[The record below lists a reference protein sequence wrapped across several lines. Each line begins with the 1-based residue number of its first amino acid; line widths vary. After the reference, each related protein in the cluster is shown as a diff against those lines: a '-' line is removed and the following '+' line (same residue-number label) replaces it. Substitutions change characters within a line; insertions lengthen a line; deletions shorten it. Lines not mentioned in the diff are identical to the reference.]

1 MLHRHV
7 QLVAARVFEHH
18 ELAVLPGD
26 LHDLQPEV
34 TAHTVFFVH
43 HRRTWSQC
51 REVAKDRL
59 GVGRGA
65 TPSAFLPRAL
75 AEQLRFAEHGD
86 GRREDVEPG
95 HLRRHAQGEWRIA
108 VDELVPAGDSPGFES
123 VRPQHLEQDFA
134 PSGGIRGQQHA
145 ARERIEEI
153 LERGERPLGA
163 QVDAPFL
170 RRGGG
175 EIEALALVFDLEALE
190 VDTRE
195 GVEPRLQFL
204 GRKVQLIGRE
214 HRAFHVVPPLLV
226 SLGDAARG
234 ALHGGRHLRARAHH
248 GVRG

>member
-1 MLHRHV
+1 MRS
-7 QLVAARVFEHH
+7 
-18 ELAVLPGD
+18 
-26 LHDLQPEV
+26 
-34 TAHTVFFVH
+34 
-43 HRRTWSQC
+43 RRIACGIGS
-51 REVAKDRL
+51 R
-59 GVGRGA
+59 A
-65 TPSAFLPRAL
+65 TPSAFLSRAL

-95 HLRRHAQGEWRIA
+95 HLRRHAQREWRIA

-123 VRPQHLEQDFA
+123 VRAQHLEQDFA
-134 PSGGIRGQQHA
+134 PSGGIRGQQHSA
-145 ARERIEEI
+145 WKRIEEI
-153 LERGERPLGA
+153 LERRERPLGA

-175 EIEALALVFDLEALE
+175 EVETFRFVFDLETFE
-190 VDTRE
+190 VDARE

-226 SLGDAARG
+226 PLGDAARG
-234 ALHGGRHLRARAHH
+234 AFHGGRHLRARAHH